1 MIREAKREDLGALLE
16 LYLFLH
22 EDCIP
27 EMNSHLEE
35 TWERIIGDQNH
46 HLIVNEVDGRVVSSC
61 DCLIIPNLSRSVSWE
76 E

>member
-1 MIREAKREDLGALLE
+1 MIREAKREDLSALLE

-35 TWERIIGDQNH
+35 TWERIIELNAEFNSAH
-46 HLIVNEVDGRVVSSC
+46 
-61 DCLIIPNLSRSVSWE
+61 
-76 E
+76 

>member
-35 TWERIIGDQNH
+35 TWERIIGD
-46 HLIVNEVDGRVVSSC
+46 
-61 DCLIIPNLSRSVSWE
+61 
-76 E
+76 

>member
-35 TWERIIGDQNH
+35 TWERI
-46 HLIVNEVDGRVVSSC
+46 
-61 DCLIIPNLSRSVSWE
+61 RSTFYVRADSK
-76 E
+76 